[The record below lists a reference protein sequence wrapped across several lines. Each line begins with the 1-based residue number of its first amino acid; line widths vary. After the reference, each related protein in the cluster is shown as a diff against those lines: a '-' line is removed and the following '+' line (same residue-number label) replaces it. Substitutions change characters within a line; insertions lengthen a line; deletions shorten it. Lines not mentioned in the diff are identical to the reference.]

1 MLECYV
7 LQQIACVAVCVTI
20 CDSPEE
26 HVPGSDRGC

>member
-7 LQQIACVAVCVTI
+7 LQQIARVAVCVTI

-26 HVPGSDRGC
+26 PIPGSDGGC